1 MSPQL
6 ALALDTTNNKPPP
19 NDQPRSPVGELIYSL
34 MNHARSRSMSLL
46 GLWPKIPAG
55 LGDAEREIYR
65 TLLGTLK
72 TRVTNG
78 QKPPHVVVITDLA
91 KDYDDLMAMV
101 LLAELHRLGL
111 VELEGFV
118 ANLMPSQDRA
128 RFGRGALDLLRLQKI
143 PIAAGTIGSDKVHK
157 INDYEFKGC
166 KFMAPNKPEF
176 EKGEVLLSRI
186 FEEARKE
193 NRKITL
199 ILLSSLM
206 DIAEFSS
213 KYPGLVSN
221 VVDRVSLQGGMYFD
235 KGILKADN
243 AAANNN
249 FAFEHATRFT
259 TYLQENKIP
268 ATVYTKVAAFAT
280 KIYAEFFA
288 QLATTGHPLG
298 AHLRETQR
306 TQDISF
312 YTATMDEKTRFRPF
326 MTQHW
331 FLKNRSMWFADGHSE
346 DPAVE
351 PYPTPE
357 EIVPYLTVVVAY
369 DVLAALGGAGD
380 DVLRDLQV
388 LKPAVDNSIYRIV
401 GVSPSPNTPDAVED
415 PGVFGERMADAIKAL
430 VKGSLLASR
439 QQLT

>member
-1 MSPQL
+1 MSPQV
-6 ALALDTTNNKPPP
+6 ALERDTADDKPPP
-19 NDQPRSPVGELIYSL
+19 DDPPRSPVGELIFGL

-55 LGDAEREIYR
+55 LCDAEREIYR

-72 TRVTNG
+72 NRVARG
-78 QKPPHVVVITDLA
+78 QKPPHLVVITDLA

-118 ANLMPSQDRA
+118 ANLMPAPQRA
-128 RFGRGALDLLRLQKI
+128 RFGRGALDLLRLQKM
-143 PIAAGTIGSDKVHK
+143 PIAAGSIGSHKQHK
-157 INDYEFKGC
+157 INDYEFQGC
-166 KFMAPNKPEF
+166 VFMAPPNSEF
-176 EKGEVLLSRI
+176 EKGEDLLLRI
-186 FEEARKE
+186 FGKAMLE

-206 DIAEFSS
+206 DISEFSR
-213 KYPGLVSN
+213 KYPGLVRN

-235 KGILKADN
+235 KGVLKADS

-249 FAFEHATRFT
+249 FALDHAIQFT
-259 TYLQENKIP
+259 KYLQDNRIP

-280 KIYAEFFA
+280 KIYAGFFA
-288 QLATTGHPLG
+288 QLAATGHPLG
-298 AHLRETQR
+298 VHLRKTQL
-306 TQDISF
+306 TQDINF
-312 YTATMDEKTRFRPF
+312 YTDTMDEKTRFRPF

-331 FLKNRSMWFADGHSE
+331 FLTNKSTWFAEGHSE

-357 EIVPYLTVVVAY
+357 QVAPYLTVVVAY
-369 DVLAALGGAGD
+369 DVLAALGGAGE

-401 GVSPSPNTPDAVED
+401 GVCPSPNTPDAVDD

-430 VKGSLLASR
+430 VKGSLLASQ